1 MDPLLIALIIVA
13 VISLGG
19 WGYGTYAV
27 RSAPAAAPATTTEVA
42 AAPAWA
48 SPLGLI
54 GLIVVV
60 GILVMLL
67 TGWKPFL
74 VVQPA

>member
-1 MDPLLIALIIVA
+1 
-13 VISLGG
+13 
-19 WGYGTYAV
+19 
-27 RSAPAAAPATTTEVA
+27 VA